1 MMSAMTDS
9 NRPQTATQQIA
20 APLERGDIAGMRVA
34 LIELLARPG
43 GAASL
48 QTLDAAGLLTRI
60 IPELEPARHTDQPL
74 VHFLPVLAHS
84 LETVAAAEWLLVQL
98 EAAPAPANDPASAA
112 LPAALQIYPDLRYD
126 SVYLSELRAHFA
138 GAVGRYPRV
147 ALFKLAALLH
157 DIAKPQTKQPKPG
170 GGVSF
175 HDHQTIGGEVALV
188 IARRLGFDKAEAGYI
203 RTVVREHMRPGQ
215 LAAQGEITLRAV
227 HRFFHSIGD
236 AAADVLL
243 FLLADHMATRGP
255 LLDTA
260 SWQAQVAWIDAM
272 LDTVWGEEEASTP
285 PLINGDDLMIELGIA
300 PGPLL
305 GRLLAAVGEAQ
316 AGGDITTRDEAL
328 DLARRHLRQTR
339 AT

>member
-1 MMSAMTDS
+1 MSAMTDS
-9 NRPQTATQQIA
+9 NRPQTANQQIA
-20 APLERGDIAGMRVA
+20 ALLERGDIAGMRMA
-34 LIELLARPG
+34 LTELLARPG
-43 GAASL
+43 GATSL

-60 IPELEPARHTDQPL
+60 IPELEPARHTDQPH

-84 LETVAAAEWLLVQL
+84 LETVTAAEWLLAQL
-98 EAAPAPANDPASAA
+98 EAAPANDPASAA
-112 LPAALQIYPDLRYD
+112 LPAAIQAYPDLRYR
-126 SVYLSELRAHFA
+126 SVYLAELRAHFA

-147 ALFKLAALLH
+147 ALFKLATLLH

-175 HDHQTIGGEVALV
+175 HDHQTIGGEAALV
-188 IARRLGFDKAEAGYI
+188 IARRLEFNKIEANYI

-260 SWQAQVAWIDAM
+260 SWQAQVVWIDAM

-285 PLINGDDLMIELGIA
+285 PLIKGDDLMRELGIA

-305 GRLLAAVGEAQ
+305 GRLLALVGEAQ